1 MPLPCLCRRRK
12 KPDFLDAFAQVLDQ
26 LRESFLGRLV
36 RALPMWCLHEREHR
50 RERRFPRCDFDERDA
65 CAWSGVG
72 IALVVADEVLRAQW
86 NILDWAGT
94 PTDSIKSER
103 ERDDTHACN
112 HDMDRVYAKQH

>member
-1 MPLPCLCRRRK
+1 MPLSCFCRRRK

-50 RERRFPRCDFDERDA
+50 QERRFPHYDFDEQDA

-72 IALVVADEVLRAQW
+72 VALVITSKLLCEQC
-86 NILDWAGT
+86 NILDCASKQ
-94 PTDSIKSER
+94 PDMIERARER
-103 ERDDTHACN
+103 EHSMT
-112 HDMDRVYAKQH
+112 